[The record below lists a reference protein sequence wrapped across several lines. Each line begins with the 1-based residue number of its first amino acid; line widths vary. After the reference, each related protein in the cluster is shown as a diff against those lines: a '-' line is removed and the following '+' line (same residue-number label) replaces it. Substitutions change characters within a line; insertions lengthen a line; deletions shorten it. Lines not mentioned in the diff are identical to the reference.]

1 MVKPR
6 KNHNQQK
13 KKFLSSKLLGIVLLV
28 FCFTASLSAQI
39 QKPSTPFTIEVG
51 LNFGPTVVN
60 SIEESTY
67 YEGPWDSD
75 WFWDVAESGMIVPE
89 LSRPLCFGGN
99 ISLITRM
106 GIGVQFA
113 LDYHSNSDI
122 TGLSSYL
129 GTGIDLS
136 IGGFG
141 YTTDWD
147 ITGMAKLMVLSLNVL
162 YKYQGGVFNPW
173 FAAGGSYY
181 SGSLEMDSV
190 SGFGFSYNT
199 WFDYIGMLEEVEED
213 LSEIGFNVGVGADIS
228 FTPNIAFTVEARYFI
243 FKKYELLWTADAGG
257 EHEIY
262 GYHSGA
268 ITFSSSYVDW
278 INDHM
283 DDLITPFEFNPTFL
297 KLAVG
302 FKFSF

>member
-1 MVKPR
+1 VKPR

-106 GIGVQFA
+106 GIG
-113 LDYHSNSDI
+113 
-122 TGLSSYL
+122 
-129 GTGIDLS
+129 
-136 IGGFG
+136 G